1 MSPAVRKVQQLSTL
15 VDLREREVDRLS
27 ADVASQQALR
37 ERYQRNLE
45 RMDRLCADTA
55 ALPTASPLQALNN
68 GAYRI
73 ALMGVAEQHRQ
84 QLALHDADMAA
95 SRQAL
100 HDASRRHEVLS
111 QVLQRQ
117 HSALQRTEASR
128 DQKRQDDLAAQVWIR
143 GQA

>member
-1 MSPAVRKVQQLSTL
+1 MSPAAKVQQLSTL

-45 RMDRLCADTA
+45 RMDQLCASTA
-55 ALPTASPLQALNN
+55 ALPVLSPLQAMNN
-68 GAYRI
+68 GAYRLSLL
-73 ALMGVAEQHRQ
+73 AVADQHRQ
-84 QLALHDADMAA
+84 QLAVHDADMAA

-100 HDASRRHEVLS
+100 HDAARRHEVLS

-117 HSALQRTEASR
+117 HSALQRAEASR
-128 DQKRQDDLAAQVWIR
+128 DQKRQDDLAAQVWRR

>member
-1 MSPAVRKVQQLSTL
+1 MSPAARKVQQLSTL
-15 VDLREREVDRLS
+15 VELREREVDRLS

-55 ALPTASPLQALNN
+55 ALPTVSPLQAMNN
-68 GAYRI
+68 GAYRLT
-73 ALMGVAEQHRQ
+73 LMTVAEQHRQ
-84 QLALHDADMAA
+84 QLAVHEADMAA

-100 HDASRRHEVLS
+100 HDAVLRQEVLA

-117 HSALQRTEASR
+117 HVALQRAEAGR
-128 DQKRQDDLAAQVWIR
+128 DQKRQDDLAAQVWLR